1 MLPRYLR
8 LRRPQDFRAVQ
19 RDGQRWSGEHLVLSK
34 LPNGRDHNRYGFV
47 VSKQV
52 GNAVT
57 RNLVKRRLRA
67 LVSSSLTYHPPG
79 LDIVLIARKSSASA
93 SYEGLGK
100 DFSSL
105 ENRADIARQLL

>member
-1 MLPRYLR
+1 MLPRHLR

-19 RDGQRWSGEHLVLSK
+19 RNGQRWFSEHLVLSK

-67 LVSSSLTYHPPG
+67 IVSSSLTHHPSG
-79 LDIVLIARKSSASA
+79 LDIVLIARKSSSSS
-93 SYEGLGK
+93 SYAGLSK
-100 DFSSL
+100 DFGSL
-105 ENRADIARQLL
+105 EKRAGIATQ